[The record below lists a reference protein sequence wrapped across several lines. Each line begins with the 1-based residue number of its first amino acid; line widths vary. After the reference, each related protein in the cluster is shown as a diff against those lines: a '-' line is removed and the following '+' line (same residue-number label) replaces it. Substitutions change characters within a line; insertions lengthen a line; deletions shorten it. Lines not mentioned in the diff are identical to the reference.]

1 MTVQTTCVH
10 GAEFYLTQVSDLLTT
25 RTLIRS
31 LCRVYEL
38 FSDRCARKVSL
49 VLEYLDMDLYRLMR
63 SRPELLPTSP
73 DLVKVRRG
81 GGGGREWRGLCC
93 LCCLMRSRPQLL
105 PARHA
110 VIEMRTSQKGM
121 GGRRDAQ
128 DSSHIHV
135 LT

>member
-73 DLVKVRRG
+73 DLIKVH
-81 GGGGREWRGLCC
+81 RGLG
-93 LCCLMRSRPQLL
+93 
-105 PARHA
+105 AGY
-110 VIEMRTSQKGM
+110 E
-121 GGRRDAQ
+121 GRD
-128 DSSHIHV
+128 
-135 LT
+135 